1 MKGEG
6 GLCMENPEKP
16 DRYAHPEGEGA
27 APPAAQ
33 PIDYKKRVITS
44 LRDDVNHKRVN
55 TGQKKAP
62 HE

>member
-16 DRYAHPEGEGA
+16 DRCAHPEGEGA

-44 LRDDVNHKRVN
+44 LRDDVNLKIKVRGERLKV
-55 TGQKKAP
+55 KI
-62 HE
+62 